1 MNAVAGYPLSHAL
14 AEVAD
19 FRKPRGLRHPLAA
32 ILALSCAAAL
42 CGASGLTAISQW
54 GREHSRE
61 VLARLGC
68 THFPGPSPATLCRV
82 FSQLDV
88 TALEKALTQWWQSWL
103 PGLGPLAL
111 DGKTVRGS
119 RQGNQDAVQ
128 LLAAFATQV
137 RVVLAQRAISHGDEI
152 STALAVLEGLDLTG
166 WIVTGDAKLTQ
177 KAIVEKVITQ
187 GGDYILTAK
196 ANQPTLCDD
205 IATLFTE
212 PQVVAET
219 ITTTRRTDLHGSRIE
234 VRSLQASSALTAAY
248 CGWPGLQ
255 QVFRLERQRIDKH
268 TGARTVKV
276 VFGITSLTPAQADA
290 KRLAALVRGHWGIE
304 NRLHWVRDVVCGED
318 ASRIHSGKA
327 PQVMAL
333 FRNVALSLLGLLGYD
348 SPSAGLRHFAWHSDE
363 AAKLV
368 TECPE
373 LTAWARMK

>member
-1 MNAVAGYPLSHAL
+1 MKAVAGYPLCHAL

-19 FRKPRGLRHPLAA
+19 FRKPRGKRHPLAA

-42 CGASGLTAISQW
+42 CGASALTAISQW
-54 GREHSRE
+54 GRDHSRE
-61 VLARLGC
+61 VLAGLGC

-119 RQGNQDAVQ
+119 RQGSQEAVQ

-137 RVVLAQRAISHGDEI
+137 RVVLAQRAISQGDEI
-152 STALAVLEGLDLTG
+152 STALALLEGLDLTG

-177 KAIVEKVITQ
+177 KAIVKQAIAQNGNYV
-187 GGDYILTAK
+187 LTAK
-196 ANQPTLCDD
+196 DNQPILCDD
-205 IATLFTE
+205 IATLFTD

-234 VRSLQASSALTAAY
+234 VRALQASNALNAEY
-248 CGWPGLQ
+248 CGWPGLE
-255 QVFRLERQRIDKH
+255 QVFRLERQRIDKR
-268 TGARTVKV
+268 TGVRSVKV

-304 NRLHWVRDVVCGED
+304 NRLHWVRDVLFGED
-318 ASRIHSGKA
+318 ASRIHTGNA
-327 PQVMAL
+327 PQVMAI

-348 SPSAGLRHFAWHSDE
+348 SPIEGLRHFAWHSDD

-373 LTAWARMK
+373 LTAWTRMK